1 VFGRP
6 DQAQADKLFIATAG
20 AADAVE
26 RISPALDAMG
36 QRTFIVG
43 NTPAQANLLTL
54 IGNFLITCVIEGL
67 AEETSFLVGTTG
79 TGKTHLAIAIARSC
93 IRSGLRGCFFNTP
106 SKMGAFWHAYDRRT
120 AGSSHPSLRHYRNR
134 QRKLALQ
141 KPRLTLKA
149 PPLATALAPAA
160 VG

>member
-1 VFGRP
+1 P
-6 DQAQADKLFIATAG
+6 DQAQADKLFIAAPG

-43 NTPAQANLLTL
+43 NTPAQANLLKL

-79 TGKTHLAIAIARSC
+79 TGKAHLAIAVASTV
-93 IRSGLRGCFFNTP
+93 IRTRVRGRFFNLVDLVNQLEAGLECARNFSDRFQARP
-106 SKMGAFWHAYDRRT
+106 SM
-120 AGSSHPSLRHYRNR
+120 
-134 QRKLALQ
+134 
-141 KPRLTLKA
+141 
-149 PPLATALAPAA
+149 
-160 VG
+160 